1 MQMQEDEIITFKQYY
16 SPNRILVVTYSNKLK
31 QLHCPFP
38 VSFKED
44 TLYYKKNEIAYVHQ
58 TGLTK
63 KGDYVFKVD
72 NQWFHPKHFKILCF
86 QL

>member
-1 MQMQEDEIITFKQYY
+1 MPEEEIISFKQYY
-16 SPNRILVVTYSNKLK
+16 SPNRILLVTFFNKLI

-38 VSFKED
+38 VSFKEN
-44 TLYYKKNEIAYVHQ
+44 TLEYKKNEIVFVRK

-63 KGDYVFKVD
+63 SGDYVFKIN
-72 NQWFHPKHFKILCF
+72 NQWFHPKHFNILCY